1 MEDEYTKKLRDYIR
15 GNAVDCTLV
24 TFHESC
30 HSVQAACKA
39 TGATPE
45 EFVKSIC
52 FMAEDGIVVAI
63 VRGCDRVSPR
73 RIGDALDVSV
83 PRIARACEVLSHT
96 GFPAGGVPPIG
107 FDACFLIDEAVLEL
121 PCVWAGGGS
130 DSGLIKIAPDEII
143 RHTGARKTRLT

>member
-1 MEDEYTKKLRDYIR
+1 MENEYTKKLQDYIR
-15 GNAVDCTLV
+15 RNGVDCSLFTYDD
-24 TFHESC
+24 SC

-39 TGATPE
+39 TGAAPE

-52 FMAEDGIVVAI
+52 FMADDGIVVAI
-63 VRGCDRVSPR
+63 VRGCDRVLPR
-73 RIGDALDVSV
+73 RIGEALEAPV

-130 DSGLIKIAPDEII
+130 DSGLIKIAPEEII
-143 RHTGARKTRLT
+143 RHTGARRTRLT